1 MAVRAAEAA
10 GSWAFEQ
17 QQEGRCGNGSGRC
30 RWWPRSR
37 GCRPARPRRSR
48 QVRLGR
54 PRGSA
59 QGPLTDRQVALK
71 VTALLA
77 RMTLEEKVGQLT
89 QAGAFPGMEPEKAV
103 KAGAG
108 SVLWVNDTKRF
119 NALQRVAMNET
130 RLKIPLLF
138 GLDVIHG
145 YHTIFP
151 VPLAMAASWDPAL
164 YEKAQAVAAREA
176 RAVGIHWTFAP
187 MVDIARD
194 ARWGRIV
201 EGAGEDPYLGSAMAA
216 AQVRGFQGP
225 YLGAPDHVVACAKHF
240 AGYGAADGGRDYD
253 PVYLPEGLLR
263 NVYLPPF
270 RAAAKAGVGTFM
282 GAYMDLNDVPAS
294 ANRFLLR
301 DVLRGEWGFQGFVVS
316 DALAVGNLVIQGHA
330 QDGRD
335 AARRA
340 LAAGLDMDMASGTY
354 ARNLAALVKERPAD
368 GAQIDA
374 AVRPI
379 LAAKYRLGLFENPVH
394 GRDARRAGASRR
406 PEHRQLARLAAQRTL
421 VLLKNEGHRCRCRR
435 TRARSR

>member
-1 MAVRAAEAA
+1 
-10 GSWAFEQ
+10 
-17 QQEGRCGNGSGRC
+17 
-30 RWWPRSR
+30 
-37 GCRPARPRRSR
+37 
-48 QVRLGR
+48 
-54 PRGSA
+54 
-59 QGPLTDRQVALK
+59 
-71 VTALLA
+71 
-77 RMTLEEKVGQLT
+77 
-89 QAGAFPGMEPEKAV
+89 
-103 KAGAG
+103 
-108 SVLWVNDTKRF
+108 
-119 NALQRVAMNET
+119 MNET
-130 RLKIPLLF
+130 RLGIPLLF

-176 RAVGIHWTFAP
+176 RAFGIHWTFAP

-240 AGYGAADGGRDYD
+240 AGYGAADAGRDYD

-301 DVLRGEWGFQGFVVS
+301 DVLREEWGFQGFVVS
-316 DALAVGNLVIQGHA
+316 DAMAVGNLVIQGHA
-330 QDGRD
+330 KDGRD

-340 LAAGLDMDMASGTY
+340 LAAGMDMDMASGTY
-354 ARNLAALVKERPAD
+354 ARNLAALVKD
-368 GAQIDA
+368 GAAERRRDRRRGAPDPGHQVPPGS
-374 AVRPI
+374 VRES
-379 LAAKYRLGLFENPVH
+379 LH
-394 GRDARRAGASRR
+394 GRGARRAGLRGPRAPPAGSPRGAAHAGACSRT
-406 PEHRQLARLAAQRTL
+406 TL
-421 VLLKNEGHRCRCRR
+421 ERCRCRR